1 MQLSETS
8 RLRHRKNLLFV
19 NKRKQKNFVYFYQK
33 FFASF
38 FQKRCSLP
46 FLQPI
51 DFTFCRYEHN
61 LRTRR

>member
-38 FQKRCSLP
+38 FQKDAP
-46 FLQPI
+46 FL
-51 DFTFCRYEHN
+51 FCNRLISLFVVMN
-61 LRTRR
+61 II